1 MVGENNNRRD
11 PGWHGG
17 TPTLV
22 FNTWDRT
29 EAELIKGLLEG
40 EGITCMLSSDIT
52 HSIYPFTMDGLGEIR
67 IYVPEEKVSEAS
79 ELIEAYS
86 KEMVEPE
93 DRLPE
98 SR

>member
-1 MVGENNNRRD
+1 MVEENNNRSD
-11 PGWHGG
+11 SVWHGG

-22 FNTWDRT
+22 FKTWERT
-29 EAELIKGLLEG
+29 EAELIKGQ
-40 EGITCMLSSDIT
+40 GITCMLSSDIT

-67 IYVPEEKVSEAS
+67 IYVPEEKFPEAS

-86 KEMVEPE
+86 KETIEPE

-98 SR
+98 SG